1 MLAEMSDGEFCSL
14 RPRRVRGVLEFFGM
28 LPQHMARIGRN
39 FSMLT
44 TKAIRI
50 ILASAVLMLSGCSTY
65 QPHNTDDICEIFW
78 GEPEWYEATRATQRQ
93 WGTPIFVL
101 MAIMHQE
108 SRFIDDAEPDR
119 PWFLGVV
126 PLPRDSSAYGYAQA
140 QDPVWGEYQRFNGN
154 SGADRDNFEDAI
166 DFIGWYTDGSQKR
179 LKLSKWD
186 AYGQYLAYHEGRG
199 GYERK
204 TYEKKPWLK
213 NVAKKVK
220 HRAMWY
226 NQQLKTCDA
235 ALDNLVDR
243 WF

>member
-1 MLAEMSDGEFCSL
+1 MT
-14 RPRRVRGVLEFFGM
+14 
-28 LPQHMARIGRN
+28 IIRN
-39 FSMLT
+39 FVISAFFL
-44 TKAIRI
+44 
-50 ILASAVLMLSGCSTY
+50 LAGCSTY
-65 QPHNTDDICEIFW
+65 QPNPSDNICHIFFGETD
-78 GEPEWYEATRATQRQ
+78 WYEAAREAQRK
-93 WGTPIFVL
+93 WGTPMHVT

-108 SRFIDDAEPDR
+108 SRFVDDAQPAR
-119 PWFLGVV
+119 PWFLGLI

-140 QDPVWGEYQRFNGN
+140 QDPVWEEYQRFSGN

-166 DFIGWYTDGSQKR
+166 DFIGWYTYGTHKR

-204 TYEKKPWLK
+204 TYQKKPWLK

-220 HRAMWY
+220 MRAMWY
-226 NQQLKTCDA
+226 NQQLKTCKA
-235 ALDNLVDR
+235 ELDDEVDS